1 MSNNPSCPVFIVG
14 PSRCGNTLLQEVL
27 NLHSRLHIC
36 SETHWF
42 DDDRSIRCHAIETDE
57 DRKQSQDWFLSL
69 SDRPF
74 GYNGD
79 PDQGWLDRSDL
90 EREARGL
97 TTDAP
102 RDSYFVAW
110 CQLDAAQH
118 GKARWGEKTPRHVFR
133 ISDILQAFPD
143 AKILCCIRN
152 APAMIA
158 SYRQWG
164 LRTGHDLEKESSS
177 TATEVEKQRTR
188 ASYHPAIA
196 AMLWRGAVR
205 SSLRAR
211 EQFGEDRVKLVFY
224 EQLVLQPEGTVSDLV
239 DWLGETFEPQTLS
252 VPMVN
257 SSFDQHQAD
266 AGFVS
271 HPLDRWQQQL
281 DASDLA
287 VIQLLCSNEL
297 RRLDYAAVSEW
308 HQLWRALPAMLRL
321 PMAVLRAARAN
332 QDRTGHLLP
341 YIWRRVKP
349 DWL

>member
-1 MSNNPSCPVFIVG
+1 MSNNPICPIFIVG

-90 EREARGL
+90 EREARAI

-133 ISDILQAFPD
+133 ISDILQAFPGC
-143 AKILCCIRN
+143 KNSLLYPQC
-152 APAMIA
+152 
-158 SYRQWG
+158 
-164 LRTGHDLEKESSS
+164 TGHDC
-177 TATEVEKQRTR
+177 Q
-188 ASYHPAIA
+188 
-196 AMLWRGAVR
+196 
-205 SSLRAR
+205 
-211 EQFGEDRVKLVFY
+211 
-224 EQLVLQPEGTVSDLV
+224 
-239 DWLGETFEPQTLS
+239 
-252 VPMVN
+252 
-257 SSFDQHQAD
+257 
-266 AGFVS
+266 
-271 HPLDRWQQQL
+271 
-281 DASDLA
+281 
-287 VIQLLCSNEL
+287 
-297 RRLDYAAVSEW
+297 
-308 HQLWRALPAMLRL
+308 LPAVGIAHGTRSGEG
-321 PMAVLRAARAN
+321 VIKHSHR
-332 QDRTGHLLP
+332 G
-341 YIWRRVKP
+341 
-349 DWL
+349 